1 MRALSWTLTALALP
15 PAQENRN
22 PEALGGVAPVG
33 NGARWLIPANTKDS
47 HHLPVPYSIAATD
60 VENGHRTA
68 ALARDL
74 LRNFTYKEHPDT
86 EHTTIWYASPPVE
99 FDFFDKH
106 RGAAMAWQLE

>member
-33 NGARWLIPANTKDS
+33 NGARWSIPANTKDS

-68 ALARDL
+68 ALGSVAQFHLQRTPGHGTHHHL
-74 LRNFTYKEHPDT
+74 VRL
-86 EHTTIWYASPPVE
+86 
-99 FDFFDKH
+99 
-106 RGAAMAWQLE
+106 AAGGV